1 MKYHYKTQGTCST
14 DIYFELNDG
23 KLSNVRYVHGCNGNL
38 QGIGKLVEGMKAED
52 VIHRLEGIRCGKK
65 CTSCPDQL
73 SVALKKVLAAQ
84 KEKKEETSSI
94 KDVLRQHA

>member
-23 KLSNVRYVHGCNGNL
+23 RLSNVRYVHGCNGNL
-38 QGIGKLVEGMKAED
+38 QGISKLVEGMKAED
-52 VIHRLEGIRCGKK
+52 VIKRLEGIRCGHK

-73 SVALKKVLAAQ
+73 SVALKKVIANNKIDI
-84 KEKKEETSSI
+84 KEP
-94 KDVLRQHA
+94 LQHHA